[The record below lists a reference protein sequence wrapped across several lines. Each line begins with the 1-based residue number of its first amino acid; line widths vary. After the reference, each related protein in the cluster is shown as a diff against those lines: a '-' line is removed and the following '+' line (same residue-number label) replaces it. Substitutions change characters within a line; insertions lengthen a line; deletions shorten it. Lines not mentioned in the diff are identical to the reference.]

1 MSAAPRR
8 GAGFFGARA
17 GCRGGGAVARAN
29 GGGVAPGGRAHVAL
43 RRLQGRE
50 QRTKYSSCRILK
62 PRSPRRLARRRAGLF
77 SSAHCTIGAGGR
89 SLPAE
94 RQARQRERRRRRR
107 RTHHTNRGGGGG
119 GGGGEGGAVHARW
132 LEIREQRI
140 RLSSALRTASQPLPL
155 SCQLPHRSH
164 DPLILLVDDAA
175 ALPRILLGE
184 LLRFLSRRL
193 PAEMRRQSMSAIRC
207 GAAAAVD
214 SCGDASACSVN
225 GGEGGAAEA
234 AAEAA
239 VASRDVRARWA
250 RYARSSSAVF
260 RSRLRSCACE
270 GGGVG
275 GVHLGSR
282 GRARHLCLPGWWP
295 PGRRS
300 DRSRR
305 SPVYRRRSPRPLE
318 VAAAAAVQYSC
329 PLGRSSHLARARD
342 LKTQSRDPPQL

>member
-1 MSAAPRR
+1 
-8 GAGFFGARA
+8 
-17 GCRGGGAVARAN
+17 
-29 GGGVAPGGRAHVAL
+29 
-43 RRLQGRE
+43 
-50 QRTKYSSCRILK
+50 
-62 PRSPRRLARRRAGLF
+62 
-77 SSAHCTIGAGGR
+77 
-89 SLPAE
+89 
-94 RQARQRERRRRRR
+94 
-107 RTHHTNRGGGGG
+107 
-119 GGGGEGGAVHARW
+119 
-132 LEIREQRI
+132 
-140 RLSSALRTASQPLPL
+140 
-155 SCQLPHRSH
+155 
-164 DPLILLVDDAA
+164 
-175 ALPRILLGE
+175 
-184 LLRFLSRRL
+184 
-193 PAEMRRQSMSAIRC
+193 MRRQSMSAIRC
-207 GAAAAVD
+207 VAAVAVG
-214 SCGDASACSVN
+214 SGGDASACSVN

-318 VAAAAAVQYSC
+318 VAAAAAVQYFVEM
-329 PLGRSSHLARARD
+329 RSAAARGTVAATRQRLAVIHTCTAISKHL
-342 LKTQSRDPPQL
+342 SRL

>member
-1 MSAAPRR
+1 MQQPS
-8 GAGFFGARA
+8 
-17 GCRGGGAVARAN
+17 
-29 GGGVAPGGRAHVAL
+29 
-43 RRLQGRE
+43 RE
-50 QRTKYSSCRILK
+50 SS
-62 PRSPRRLARRRAGLF
+62 SV
-77 SSAHCTIGAGGR
+77 SSSDT
-89 SLPAE
+89 SL
-94 RQARQRERRRRRR
+94 
-107 RTHHTNRGGGGG
+107 
-119 GGGGEGGAVHARW
+119 
-132 LEIREQRI
+132 
-140 RLSSALRTASQPLPL
+140 
-155 SCQLPHRSH
+155 
-164 DPLILLVDDAA
+164 DDF
-175 ALPRILLGE
+175 R
-184 LLRFLSRRL
+184 

-207 GAAAAVD
+207 GAAAAVG

-282 GRARHLCLPGWWP
+282 GRARRLCLPGWWP

-318 VAAAAAVQYSC
+318 VRLRQYSIFVEIAQRGC
-329 PLGRSSHLARARD
+329 SLFTPCTRD
-342 LKTQSRDPPQL
+342 LKQARANSRADHSRAAVNSGLATRHSAYPGLHRA